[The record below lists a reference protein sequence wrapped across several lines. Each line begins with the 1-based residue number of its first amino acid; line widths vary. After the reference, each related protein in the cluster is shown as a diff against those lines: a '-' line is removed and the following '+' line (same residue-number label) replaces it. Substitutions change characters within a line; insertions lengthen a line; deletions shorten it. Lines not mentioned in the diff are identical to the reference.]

1 MSEFLQEAAA
11 LLRKAAETNER
22 NNQGVSSVLNGN
34 RERIAMEFAV
44 LAAIDKGLLTQSA
57 LDHLP
62 DLAAAL

>member
-1 MSEFLQEAAA
+1 MNEYLQAAA
-11 LLRKAAETNER
+11 VLLRKAAETNER
-22 NNQGVSSVLNGN
+22 NNQGLNGLNEN